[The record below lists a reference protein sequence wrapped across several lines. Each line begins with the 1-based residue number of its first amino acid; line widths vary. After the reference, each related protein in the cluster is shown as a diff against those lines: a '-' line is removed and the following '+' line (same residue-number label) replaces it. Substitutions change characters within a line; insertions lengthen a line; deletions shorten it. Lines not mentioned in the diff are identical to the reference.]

1 MISNNGAGILFPI
14 SQLPM
19 RESVINDMTLGH
31 FGSSMQYLAKG
42 SNSSVYRAKY
52 NNADVVVKIPKEN
65 SRNSLQDLRTERTM
79 LIRIS
84 HPNIIN
90 IIGTGESPNEFISL
104 EFLGG
109 GTLKSLLYDKPRI
122 FQLMEAAVALFTVD
136 TNDKLKQILL
146 MARDIASAL
155 YYLHDRFHPDA
166 CIIHRDLKPD
176 NVGFTDNMQLKL
188 FDFGL
193 MTCVKRPTLATDMYQ
208 MSGCTGSPR
217 YMAPEVAQRKPY
229 NHKVDVYSFGILFW
243 EMLTGT
249 RPFDGFNMEDF
260 MREVV
265 NRNCRPKI
273 PETLSA
279 ELSNLLSACWTKDPA
294 ARPSF
299 ENILTTLDGVVL
311 AILESSVA
319 ARSDKPV
326 EKILRRGDRLRG
338 GVDTSF
344 KILSY
349 SLKDYLFLLVPL
361 ILLSLLFQLFVGNGS
376 LRESLPQTNSSYLS
390 YLPILYSLL
399 YHGSSWSNWNLRDIL
414 RTAKEIAWALRYL
427 YEDLHEDACII
438 YRAEQHWYYL
448 RHGAQVFQK
457 LDDSNALFLL
467 TSFTGTLLYMAPEV
481 AERKQYNHK
490 VDVYSFGILLW
501 EMLTGTRPFKDFVED
516 GVHTDRR
523 PEIPWSL
530 STKLSGLLRDCW
542 ARDPATRPSFT
553 AIYDKLEKVLHHCC
567 I

>member
-176 NVGFTDNMQLKL
+176 N
-188 FDFGL
+188 
-193 MTCVKRPTLATDMYQ
+193 
-208 MSGCTGSPR
+208 
-217 YMAPEVAQRKPY
+217 
-229 NHKVDVYSFGILFW
+229 
-243 EMLTGT
+243 MLTGT

-376 LRESLPQTNSSYLS
+376 LREFAKENLPHCKNIISILSGRYFSPEHHHYYKSLPQTNSSYLS

-438 YRAEQHWYYL
+438 YRGGL
-448 RHGAQVFQK
+448 TTILK
-457 LDDSNALFLL
+457 PSNIGITYDTEPKFFKNLMTRMHCCRAKAVQPQ
-467 TSFTGTLLYMAPEV
+467 GGRV
-481 AERKQYNHK
+481 
-490 VDVYSFGILLW
+490 GILFW
-501 EMLTGTRPFKDFVED
+501 ELLMTAGVVSFNN
-516 GVHTDRR
+516 GVHCGRLR
-523 PEIPWSL
+523 KIP
-530 STKLSGLLRDCW
+530 
-542 ARDPATRPSFT
+542 
-553 AIYDKLEKVLHHCC
+553 
-567 I
+567 